1 MIRLA
6 TVGTSNICKKFL
18 SGMVLTK
25 EFELRAVYSR
35 KYETGACFAKD
46 YGVSR
51 IYTNLEELAKCEDI
65 DAVYIA
71 SPNAF
76 HTEQSRVFLEN
87 GKHVICEKPIATR
100 YEDYRELK
108 KLADSKSLIYMEAM
122 ISRHNEDYVLIK
134 DALKQIGNIVFA
146 KIDYCQRSS
155 RLDSY
160 NKGEK
165 VNIFDMSLHAGTLMD
180 LGIYCVSGAV
190 DLLGMP
196 NIIKADKYTL
206 KNGADGAGYAIFDYG
221 SFPAVLTYC
230 KTGAGHAGSEI
241 VGDKGTLKIDMI
253 SQYAGVTLIKDN
265 ESRIISDYKSKAEQ
279 MRSEAQHFANYI
291 LRYEEFEKEYDS
303 ISKLTHD
310 VQKCMDIIK
319 KEAGLIYPEINK
331 E

>member
-18 SGMVLTK
+18 SGMMLTG
-25 EFELRAVYSR
+25 EFELKAIYSR
-35 KYETGACFAKD
+35 KYETGVSFAKD
-46 YGVSR
+46 YEVSR
-51 IYTNLEELAKCEDI
+51 IYTNLEEMARCDDI

-71 SPNAF
+71 SPNVF
-76 HTEQSRVFLEN
+76 HAEQSRIFLEN

-100 YEDYRELK
+100 CEDYRELK

-122 ISRHNEDYVLIK
+122 ISRHNEDYDKIK

-160 NKGEK
+160 NNGEN
-165 VNIFDMSLHAGTLMD
+165 VNIFDMTLHAGTLMD
-180 LGIYCVSGAV
+180 LGVYCVSGAV

-196 NIIKADKYTL
+196 DKIRADKYTL
-206 KNGADGAGYAIFDYG
+206 RNGADGAGYAIFDYE
-221 SFPAVLTYC
+221 SFPAILTYC
-230 KTGAGHAGSEI
+230 KTGAGHTGSEI
-241 VGDKGTLKIDMI
+241 VGDKGALKIEMI
-253 SQYAGVTLIKDN
+253 SQYAGVTLVTEN
-265 ESRIISDYKSKAEQ
+265 ESRIISDFKSKAEQ
-279 MRSEAQHFANYI
+279 MRSEAKHFANYI
-291 LRYEEFEKEYDS
+291 LHYEEYKKEYDS

-319 KEAGLIYPEINK
+319 EEAGLIYPEIK
-331 E
+331 K

>member
-1 MIRLA
+1 MISIA

-18 SGMVLTK
+18 SGMILTK
-25 EFELRAVYSR
+25 EFELNAVYSR
-35 KYETGACFAKD
+35 KHETGASFAKD
-46 YGVSR
+46 YGVDR
-51 IYTNLEELAKCEDI
+51 IYTNLEEMARCDEI

-76 HTEQSRVFLEN
+76 HTEQSRLFLEN
-87 GKHVICEKPIATR
+87 GKHVICEKPIATSF
-100 YEDYRELK
+100 EDYIELK
-108 KLADSKSLIYMEAM
+108 KIADSKSLIYMEAM
-122 ISRHNEDYVLIK
+122 ISRHNEDYELIR
-134 DALKQIGNIVFA
+134 DALKQLGNIVFA

-160 NKGEK
+160 NNGDN

-180 LGIYCVSGAV
+180 LGVYCVSGAV

-196 NIIKADKYTL
+196 SKIKADKYTL
-206 KNGADGAGYAIFDYG
+206 RNGADGAGYAIFDYE

-230 KTGAGHAGSEI
+230 KTGAGRIGSEI

-253 SQYAGVTLIKDN
+253 SQYAGVTLVTEDGA
-265 ESRIISDYKSKAEQ
+265 RLISDYKSKAEQ

-291 LRYEEFEKEYDS
+291 LRYGEFKNEYDK
-303 ISKLTHD
+303 ISRLTYD

-331 E
+331 K